1 MDIVQK
7 ILGLFLKP
15 LLGPLYSIIEGS
27 LKLVEFLVI
36 LISKVPVLIQ
46 IAIQIFNPVNILN
59 DSITGIFMG
68 IKILFKGLIDA
79 LNPRNIF
86 GKGKYD
92 KCKDTGSGFF
102 GMRRPVNSKG
112 KVTDINKSND
122 RKCVPP
128 TLFRM
133 IMLIICPPFALFQH
147 VGLSN
152 GGWFNV
158 IVCILLTVYGYYFP
172 GLIYAILHILC

>member
-1 MDIVQK
+1 MGFNPMDIVKK
-7 ILGLFLKP
+7 ILELFLKP

-68 IKILFKGLIDA
+68 IKILFKGIIDA

-86 GKGKYD
+86 GKGKI
-92 KCKDTGSGFF
+92 KS
-102 GMRRPVNSKG
+102 VEN
-112 KVTDINKSND
+112 TDGNQRIT
-122 RKCVPP
+122 V
-128 TLFRM
+128 LFDENREK
-133 IMLIICPPFALFQH
+133 
-147 VGLSN
+147 
-152 GGWFNV
+152 
-158 IVCILLTVYGYYFP
+158 ILLTKFAKFK
-172 GLIYAILHILC
+172 IIT